1 MQMNKFI
8 WLGMALSLLLP
19 GCSSPPPPQDGSGS
33 YVEAVIIAPGEI
45 KGGSDAVW
53 RVNINGF
60 NGPFKIHWDFGG
72 GALANE
78 HTFTDELSPNL
89 LKVQMLNDTAAE
101 KRYIATVTVT
111 DKTGAVDSRE
121 YSYGV
126 AVPGNRAPVID
137 NALVSNDRVLV
148 STTDADGDTITVTV
162 LDEFGNRIG
171 TQTGNVT
178 EFPINP
184 LLGFWLDREIVLT
197 VSASDGEDGTDTTEL
212 SYLPQKVTLA
222 KDTLYAVATSSQGSV
237 VDDPLTSGPGS
248 GVLVVVATG
257 ELAWPFQFLNGVGI
271 TCEDGSDYVRGT
283 FDAGVPDGV
292 PDADGVDVIDG
303 IWAQMAPEGLELLAD
318 DLIGGNRRSDVGGG
332 RGRLDFGILPQGG
345 SDLRGAS
352 GVLFS
357 FEIGFTEP
365 GEYLLGFQA
374 ANTVSRTYYQDELKN
389 NEYFWGTISNVGI
402 PNTITVE

>member
-1 MQMNKFI
+1 MQMKNCI
-8 WLGMALSLLLP
+8 WLGITLSMLLL
-19 GCSSPPPPQDGSGS
+19 GCGSSPPPQDGGGS
-33 YVEAVIIAPGEI
+33 YVDAVIIAPNEI
-45 KGGSDAVW
+45 KGGSEAVW
-53 RVNINGF
+53 RVNVNGF

-72 GALANE
+72 GALVNE

-101 KRYIATVTVT
+101 KRYFVTVTVT
-111 DKTGAVDSRE
+111 DKTGAVDSQE

-137 NALVSNDRVLV
+137 NALVNNDRVLV
-148 STTDADGDTITVTV
+148 STTDADGDSVTVTV
-162 LDEFGNRIG
+162 TDEFGNRLG
-171 TQTGNVT
+171 TQSGNVT

-197 VSASDGEDGTDTTEL
+197 VTASDDEDGTDTTQL
-212 SYLPQKVTLA
+212 NYLPQKVTLA
-222 KDTLYAVATSSQGSV
+222 KDTLYAVATSSQGSI

-271 TCEDGSDYVRGT
+271 TCENGSDYVRGT

-292 PDADGVDVIDG
+292 PDTGGVDVIDG

-318 DLIGGNRRSDVGGG
+318 DLIGGDRRSDVGGG

-365 GEYLLGFQA
+365 GEYRLGFQA
-374 ANTVSRTYYQDELKN
+374 ANTVSRTYYQDALKN